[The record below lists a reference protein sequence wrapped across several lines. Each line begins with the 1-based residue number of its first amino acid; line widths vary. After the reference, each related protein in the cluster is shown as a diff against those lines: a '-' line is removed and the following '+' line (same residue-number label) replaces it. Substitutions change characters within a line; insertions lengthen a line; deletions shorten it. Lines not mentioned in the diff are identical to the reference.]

1 MKDTN
6 RLEYGI
12 ELLDTICRGL
22 QTTLSVDKIIH
33 IILTGLT
40 AGASLGFSR
49 AAIFFLGED
58 GVLKEGRGIGPYDR
72 DEAGK
77 IWVQLN
83 NLDVELKEMFENSHR
98 QTLES
103 QRFPVE
109 IRSITIDTSNLD
121 PDSPLKRVIAG
132 DKEELIVLKGD
143 ERFSLPRE
151 FHNFAKYASEI
162 VVGPIKIS
170 GKISAIVFAD
180 NAFHYRNITQ
190 ETLNFLSIILN
201 QAGLALSNAFA
212 YEHIKQNLNQVQQ
225 LNEKLRQV
233 REELLNSERL
243 AATGKI
249 ATYLAHELRNPL
261 ATMAGFA
268 QQILQIC
275 KERHSDASDAI
286 IIRNTRIIINEIRRL
301 ELVMNNILRFSIK
314 QPTKKQQ
321 VNLYNLVSEL
331 MEVLSINIE
340 DSRVNLSIQIPEN
353 ITVYADKVQLSEVF
367 YNLVHNS
374 LESIS
379 PGGLIIIKAGETDQD
394 VWVDISDNGCG
405 IPQDTLNKLF
415 QPFFTTK
422 ARGVGLGLH
431 IVKTIVEQNHG
442 GKINIVSEPDRGT
455 TIHFTI
461 PKKEEDGEKNT
472 VNRG

>member
-1 MKDTN
+1 M
-6 RLEYGI
+6 
-12 ELLDTICRGL
+12 
-22 QTTLSVDKIIH
+22 
-33 IILTGLT
+33 
-40 AGASLGFSR
+40 
-49 AAIFFLGED
+49 
-58 GVLKEGRGIGPYDR
+58 
-72 DEAGK
+72 
-77 IWVQLN
+77 
-83 NLDVELKEMFENSHR
+83 
-98 QTLES
+98 
-103 QRFPVE
+103 
-109 IRSITIDTSNLD
+109 
-121 PDSPLKRVIAG
+121 
-132 DKEELIVLKGD
+132 
-143 ERFSLPRE
+143 
-151 FHNFAKYASEI
+151 
-162 VVGPIKIS
+162 
-170 GKISAIVFAD
+170 
-180 NAFHYRNITQ
+180 
-190 ETLNFLSIILN
+190 
-201 QAGLALSNAFA
+201 
-212 YEHIKQNLNQVQQ
+212 
-225 LNEKLRQV
+225 